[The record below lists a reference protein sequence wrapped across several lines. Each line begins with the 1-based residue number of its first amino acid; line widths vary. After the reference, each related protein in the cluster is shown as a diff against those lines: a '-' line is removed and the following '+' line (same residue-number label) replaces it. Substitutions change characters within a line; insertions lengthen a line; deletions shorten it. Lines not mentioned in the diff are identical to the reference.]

1 MRGGDE
7 VKNLIPFPTIEHS
20 AFGERFFVYV
30 DPASVIGIT
39 PILTTSYGNCHE
51 TGATM
56 LLSTGATVTT
66 SYRPGQVAAVL
77 EAAAAEVQP

>member
-1 MRGGDE
+1 M
-7 VKNLIPFPTIEHS
+7 KNLIPLPTIEHD
-20 AFGERFFVYV
+20 AFGNHFSVYI
-30 DPASVIGIT
+30 DSASVIGIT
-39 PILTTSYGNCHE
+39 PILDIASYSYHE

-77 EAAAAEVQP
+77 EAAAVEVTK